1 MSPRLRL
8 LLFAIACICLLPA
21 VLSIALHMPTFGDHP
36 MPYGDAINAAA
47 PAERHVTNMV
57 GAVNFDYRGFDTLG
71 EEFMLLCAV
80 TGTVVLLRGSRGETL
95 SARPGE
101 VAGRPILPRSEAVV
115 LICRFLAPVIM
126 LFGVYVAL
134 HAMTTPGGGFQG
146 GVIVAT
152 GALMLYLGD
161 GYKGWRRLM
170 LSPMLAVCEG
180 LGATLYALC
189 GFASMAAGHAFLQ
202 NFLPL
207 GTARDVFSG
216 GLMQIENAGVAF
228 AVFGGFSMLF
238 VEFLEETRA
247 LEPGD
252 DDDAG
257 EEA

>member
-8 LLFAIACICLLPA
+8 LLFALACACLLPA
-21 VLSIALHMPTFGDHP
+21 VLTVAMHMPAFGDHP
-36 MPYGDAINAAA
+36 MPYGEAINAAA

-57 GAVNFDYRGFDTLG
+57 SAVNFDYRGFDTLG

-80 TGTVVLLRGSRGETL
+80 TGTVVLLRGSRGEKL

-101 VAGRPILPRSEAVV
+101 IADRPILPRSEAAA

-152 GALMLYLGD
+152 GALMIYLGE
-161 GYKGWRRLM
+161 GYRGWRRLM
-170 LSPMLAVCEG
+170 RSPALAACEG
-180 LGATLYALC
+180 LGAAVYGLC
-189 GFASMAAGHAFLQ
+189 GFAAMAAGYPFLQ
-202 NFLPL
+202 NILPF
-207 GTARDVFSG
+207 GTTRDVFSG

-238 VEFLEETRA
+238 IEFLEETRA
-247 LEPGD
+247 IEPGD
-252 DDDAG
+252 DAPA
-257 EEA
+257 EET